1 MKVVVQV
8 SEVEKVQQAVRSII
22 NLLNDL
28 GDELEEV
35 EVVFHQSAITAVIDE
50 GSVGPLLQWGK
61 VRVMACRNSLRAQG
75 IDERSLVKGVR
86 IVNSGVGEIVR
97 RQKEGWIYLRL

>member
-8 SEVEKVQQAVRSII
+8 SEGEKVQQAVRSII

-35 EVVFHQSAITAVIDE
+35 EVVFHQSAITATTDE
-50 GSVGPLLQWGK
+50 DSIGPLLQSKK

>member
-8 SEVEKVQQAVRSII
+8 SEKEKIPQAIKSII

-35 EVVFHQSAITAVIDE
+35 EVIFHQSAITATTDE
-50 GSVGPLLQWGK
+50 NSIKPLLGK
-61 VRVMACRNSLRAQG
+61 EKVNVIACRNSLRAQG
-75 IDERSLVKGVR
+75 ISEESLVKGVK

-97 RQKEGWIYLRL
+97 KQKEGWIYLRL

>member
-8 SEVEKVQQAVRSII
+8 SEREKIQQAVKSIV
-22 NLLNDL
+22 NLINDL

-35 EVVFHQSAITAVIDE
+35 EVVFHQSAITATTDE
-50 GSVGPLLQWGK
+50 ASVKPLLQSEK
-61 VRVMACRNSLRAQG
+61 VSVVACRNSLGAQG
-75 IDERSLVKGVR
+75 ISESSLVRGVK

-97 RQKEGWIYLRL
+97 KQKEGWIYLRL

>member
-8 SEVEKVQQAVRSII
+8 SEKEKVNQAVKSVI

-28 GDELEEV
+28 GEELEEV
-35 EVVFHQSAITAVIDE
+35 EVVFHQSAITATTDE
-50 GSVGPLLQWGK
+50 ESIKPLLENEK
-61 VRVMACRNSLRAQG
+61 VNVMACRNSLISQG
-75 IDERSLVKGVR
+75 INEGSLAEGVK
-86 IVNSGVGEIVR
+86 IVNSGVGEVVR

>member
-8 SEVEKVQQAVRSII
+8 SDSDKVAQAIKSVV

-28 GDELEEV
+28 GGELEEV
-35 EVVFHQSAITAVIDE
+35 EVVFHQSAIVATTSAE
-50 GSVGPLLQWGK
+50 SVKPLLDRERVK
-61 VRVMACRNSLRAQG
+61 VVACRNSLKAQG
-75 IDERSLVKGVR
+75 ISEDSLPRGVKV
-86 IVNSGVGEIVR
+86 VTSGVGEIVR